1 MSVGKRLREER
12 ERLEMSQETMANI
25 AGISRVSQ
33 SNYERDERSPD
44 NKYWQALYEIGV
56 DILYVITG
64 ERKKR
69 KN

>member
-12 ERLEMSQETMANI
+12 EKLEMSQETMANT

-33 SNYERDERSPD
+33 SNYERDKRSPD

-56 DILYVITG
+56 DILYVLTG
-64 ERKKR
+64 EKR

>member
-12 ERLEMSQETMANI
+12 EKLEMSQEAMAKM

-44 NKYWQALYEIGV
+44 NEYWQTLYKIGV

-64 ERKKR
+64 KREKR

>member
-1 MSVGKRLREER
+1 MSIGKRLREER
-12 ERLEMSQETMANI
+12 EKLEMSQEMMANV

-44 NKYWQALYEIGV
+44 SEYWQALHQIGV

-64 ERKKR
+64 EQRKS
-69 KN
+69 